1 LSAKPHP
8 SRLDLGNQESLRCDV
23 LPERDLVRVRPVGT
37 LDMANAPMLDEQL
50 SELRDAGFREL
61 IVDLRR
67 LAFMDSSGLRL
78 LLRWHA
84 ESRSNG
90 FSLSFVP
97 GAPEIQRVFDLT
109 GMTDRLP
116 FTDSA

>member
-1 LSAKPHP
+1 VSAKPHP
-8 SRLDLGNQESLRCDV
+8 SRPDLGNQESLRCDV
-23 LPERDLVRVRPVGT
+23 LPERDHVRVRPVGT
-37 LDMANAPMLDEQL
+37 LDLANAPVLEKQL
-50 SELRDAGFREL
+50 SELRDAGFAEL

-90 FSLSFVP
+90 FRLTLVQ

-109 GMTDRLP
+109 GMTDKLP
-116 FTDSA
+116 FIDAA